1 MARPENRWSR
11 PRVLKQ
17 RLITAAILIPAVIW
31 GVFFLPT
38 QVLSVVFAAVIAAG
52 AWEWA
57 GLLGISPL
65 IPRISYVITIMAI
78 LVLSSWTIMN
88 PVMLYIVMVIALVWW
103 IGAMI
108 WIQQYSHDI
117 ARKDGTSDIVSTSGG
132 SLSRL
137 HFGLVGVLVFVP
149 PWVALVMLHDELL
162 TGPSW
167 VMFILVLIWGA
178 DSGAYFAGHRWGKRK
193 LAPNVSP
200 GKTWEGV
207 LGACLVTTL
216 LAILGGSLL
225 GVPRSALLSFV
236 LLCLVTTL
244 FSIVGDLLE
253 SMIKR
258 RAGVKDSGHILPG
271 HGGVLDRIDSL
282 LSGLPVFA
290 FGLLLQGWAT

>member
-1 MARPENRWSR
+1 
-11 PRVLKQ
+11 VLKQ

-31 GVFFLPT
+31 GVFYLPT
-38 QVLSVVFAAVIAAG
+38 KVLSVVFAVVIAAG

-65 IPRISYVITIMAI
+65 IPRISYVVTILAI

-108 WIQQYSHDI
+108 WIQQYSHNI
-117 ARKDGTSDIVSTSGG
+117 ARKGKAGDIVSSPGE
-132 SLSRL
+132 SFSRL
-137 HFGLVGVLVFVP
+137 NFGLVGVLVFVP

-207 LGACLVTTL
+207 MGACLVTIL
-216 LAILGGSLL
+216 LAVLGGSLL
-225 GVPRSALLSFV
+225 GVPRSELLSFV

-258 RAGVKDSGHILPG
+258 QAGVKDSGHILPG

-290 FGLLLQGWAT
+290 FGLLLQGLVT